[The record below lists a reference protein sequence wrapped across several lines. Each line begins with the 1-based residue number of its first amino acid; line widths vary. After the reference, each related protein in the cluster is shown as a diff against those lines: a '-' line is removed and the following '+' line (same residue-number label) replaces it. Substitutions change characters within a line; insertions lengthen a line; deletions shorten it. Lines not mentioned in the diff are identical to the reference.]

1 VVNYFSPQ
9 APIQNFSV
17 SNKLTINFEALTSIT
32 FAATFTNK
40 MKGRNNND
48 SSRGSNRGSKG
59 KTPSRSTGRPRTEKP
74 SRPEGAAGS
83 RPTRG
88 PGRPKGLRMGTSNID
103 GDRLDKSEKS
113 FRSEKPRFEKSAG
126 NRPDEKRPSS
136 YDKKPR
142 STGRENSYNDGDR
155 SSRPEKPFRERDN
168 DKKPRFE
175 KGGRSESEPR
185 RFSRE
190 DLKPRSSREDGPFSK
205 ERPTNE
211 RKKRNPGGKGP
222 GSFGS
227 KPSAPRKFDAKKGG
241 KDDGGFVKK
250 NFLKPK
256 GRNAEDLYST
266 GGEIRLNRFLSISGI
281 SSRREADDLI
291 KMGLVTVNGKVITEM
306 GYKVRTSDEVKYNGT
321 KIRAEKKVY
330 VLLNKPKGY
339 ITTVE
344 DPKARKTVMD
354 LIGGQVKERVYPVG
368 RLDRSTMGVL
378 LFTNDGDMAKKLT
391 HPANGASKIYM
402 VTLDKPVTKGDLDKI
417 KNGLELED
425 GIAPVDNISYI
436 EGKGK
441 NNIGI
446 EIHIGRNRI
455 VRRIFESL
463 GYEVTKL
470 DRTSIA
476 GLTKKNL
483 SRGQWRY
490 LTDKEVNFLKM
501 L

>member
-1 VVNYFSPQ
+1 
-9 APIQNFSV
+9 
-17 SNKLTINFEALTSIT
+17 
-32 FAATFTNK
+32 
-40 MKGRNNND
+40 MKGRNNSD
-48 SSRGSNRGSKG
+48 SSRGSNRGNKG
-59 KTPSRSTGRPRTEKP
+59 KSSDKSTGRPRSEKP
-74 SRPEGAAGS
+74 TRPGSSAGG

-88 PGRPKGLRMGTSNID
+88 PGRPKGLRMGTSSI
-103 GDRLDKSEKS
+103 SEGRTERPDNS
-113 FRSEKPRFEKSAG
+113 ERSPRDEKPRFDKTSRSRSSEG
-126 NRPDEKRPSS
+126 RPSS

-142 STGRENSYNDGDR
+142 STGRENSYNNDGDR
-155 SSRPEKPFRERDN
+155 SSRPERPFREREN
-168 DKKPRFE
+168 DKNPRFE
-175 KGGRSESEPR
+175 KRDRNDSEPK

-190 DLKPRSSREDGPFSK
+190 DLKPRTGRGDAPFSRERKTDDRDS
-205 ERPTNE
+205 RPARPPRE
-211 RKKRNPGGKGP
+211 GSDKRNPGGKGP

-227 KPSAPRKFDAKKGG
+227 KPSTPRKFEAKKGG
-241 KDDGGFVKK
+241 KDAGGFVKK
-250 NFLKPK
+250 NYLKPK
-256 GRNAEDLYST
+256 GRNAEDLHST
-266 GGEIRLNRFLSISGI
+266 SGDIRLNRFLSISGI
-281 SSRREADDLI
+281 ASRREADELI
-291 KMGLVTVNGKVITEM
+291 AMGLVTVNGKVITEM
-306 GYKVRTSDEVKYNGT
+306 GYKVRASDEVKYNGT

-391 HPANGASKIYM
+391 HPSNGASKIYM
-402 VTLDKPVTKGDLDKI
+402 VTLDKPLTKGDLESI

-425 GIAPVDNISYI
+425 GIAPVDNISFV

-441 NNIGI
+441 NIIGI

>member
-1 VVNYFSPQ
+1 
-9 APIQNFSV
+9 
-17 SNKLTINFEALTSIT
+17 
-32 FAATFTNK
+32 
-40 MKGRNNND
+40 
-48 SSRGSNRGSKG
+48 
-59 KTPSRSTGRPRTEKP
+59 
-74 SRPEGAAGS
+74 
-83 RPTRG
+83 
-88 PGRPKGLRMGTSNID
+88 MGTSSISD
-103 GDRLDKSEKS
+103 GKTERPENTDPFSRDD
-113 FRSEKPRFEKSAG
+113 KPRFDKSPRG
-126 NRPDEKRPSS
+126 RSDEKRPSS
-136 YDKKPR
+136 YDRKPK
-142 STGRENSYNDGDR
+142 STGRENSYNNDGDR
-155 SSRPEKPFRERDN
+155 SSRPERPFRERDN
-168 DKKPRFE
+168 DRNPRFE
-175 KGGRSESEPR
+175 KRDRNENEPK

-190 DLKPRSSREDGPFSK
+190 DLKPRDSRNSDDRDKRPARPSREGSD
-205 ERPTNE
+205 
-211 RKKRNPGGKGP
+211 KRNVGGKGP

-227 KPSAPRKFDAKKGG
+227 KPSAPRKFEAKKDG
-241 KDDGGFVKK
+241 KDGGGFVKK

-256 GRNAEDLYST
+256 GRNAEDLHST
-266 GGEIRLNRFLSISGI
+266 SGDIRLNRFLSISGI
-281 SSRREADDLI
+281 ASRREADELI
-291 KMGLVTVNGKVITEM
+291 AMGLVTVNGKVITEM
-306 GYKVRTSDEVKYNGT
+306 GHKVRSSDEVKYNGT

-391 HPANGASKIYM
+391 HPSNGASKIYM

-425 GIAPVDNISYI
+425 GIAPVDAISYI